1 MSCYPEPDSHSRN
14 KTKLNYICLINCTKS
29 DLKRAT
35 SIDTLEF
42 AKKDDL
48 ASLQSVVD
56 KFDID
61 KLETM
66 LSELSNVVKKKL
78 LNRLYT
84 MN

>member
-1 MSCYPEPDSHSRN
+1 MSCYPEPDSNSRN
-14 KTKLNYICLINCTKS
+14 KIKAELYLSNYATKS

-48 ASLQSVVD
+48 ASLQPVVD

-61 KLETM
+61 KLETC
-66 LSELSNVVKKKL
+66 
-78 LNRLYT
+78 
-84 MN
+84 

>member
-14 KTKLNYICLINCTKS
+14 KIKAELYLSNYATKS

-48 ASLQSVVD
+48 ASLQPVVD

-61 KLETM
+61 KLETC
-66 LSELSNVVKKKL
+66 
-78 LNRLYT
+78 
-84 MN
+84 